1 MTNKW
6 YELSGKD
13 GDVAVS
19 TRARLARNIKGYP
32 FPGKMTDAQR
42 EEILTKVGGIL
53 TDAAGGREFTLC
65 RLDES
70 DKMKATAMVERHL
83 ISPNMTQ
90 DRGPR
95 GVVLSRDEHI
105 SVMIN
110 EEDHLRIQA
119 MAPGFCP
126 WDCIKE
132 VEKVDKLIGG
142 GVEYAFDERL
152 GYLTHCPTNIGTG
165 LRVSVM
171 LHLPALTE
179 TGRMKGIIEQAGKLG
194 IAVRGIY
201 GEGSKA
207 EGCLYQISNQ
217 LTLGVTESEIVRQ
230 VENTVTDMINQE
242 RSARQRLYRE
252 NPTDIEDRTWRA
264 AAVLSC
270 ARKISTDEAM
280 RLLSDLRMGAALNI
294 VEGVDTGRIN
304 GLINEIQPAAICD
317 EFGSVLPDGERDRCR
332 AEIIR
337 REIKTEL
344 LK

>member
-6 YELSGKD
+6 YEQSGND
-13 GDVAVS
+13 SDVAVS

-32 FPGKMTDAQR
+32 FPGKMTDKQR
-42 EEILTKVGGIL
+42 REILDKVGGIM
-53 TDAAGGREFTLC
+53 TGAAGGREFTLS
-65 RLDES
+65 RLDEG
-70 DKMKATAMVERHL
+70 DKIKTNAMVEKHL
-83 ISPNMTQ
+83 ISPNMTK
-90 DRGPR
+90 DTGPR
-95 GVVLSRDEHI
+95 GVILSGDEHI
-105 SVMIN
+105 SVMVN

-119 MAPGFCP
+119 LAPGFCP
-126 WDCIKE
+126 WDCIRE
-132 VEKVDKLIGG
+132 VEKVDKLISGG
-142 GVEYAFDERL
+142 LEFAFDERL
-152 GYLTHCPTNIGTG
+152 GYLTHCPTNLGTG

-179 TGRMKGIIEQAGKLG
+179 TGRIKGIIDQADKLG

-217 LTLGVTESEIVRQ
+217 ITLGITESEIVRQ
-230 VENTVTDMINQE
+230 VENTVTDIINQE
-242 RSARQRLYRE
+242 RTARQRLYRE
-252 NPTDIEDRTWRA
+252 NPTEVEDRAWRA

-280 RLLSDLRMGAALNI
+280 RLLSDLRMGAALGI
-294 VEGVDTGRIN
+294 IKGVDTGKIN

-317 EFGSVLPDGERDRCR
+317 EAGAVLSDGDRDKHR
-332 AEIIR
+332 AELIR
-337 REIKTEL
+337 KEINTEL